1 MEYTPISFQELL
13 TFDLETCIGYADKP
27 PKAHCNNPISKGN
40 LRDANGIRDAIRSGV
55 DTAYIERNIPKLAA
69 LCLCKRRHR
78 WQEVEVAQ
86 AWELEEATKPS
97 RFRTIP
103 LRTQAKPSA
112 GLGQVFVEMDKM
124 DAELDRH
131 DREMRDLA
139 GRFKRMISEHEKI
152 QSAVGQDDTT

>member
-1 MEYTPISFQELL
+1 MDYTPLSFKELL
-13 TFDLETCIGYADKP
+13 TFDLETCIGYTDDGT
-27 PKAHCNNPISKGN
+27 HCNNRILKGN

-55 DTAYIERNIPKLAA
+55 GTAYIERNIPRLAT
-69 LCLCKRRHR
+69 LCLCKRRHQ
-78 WQEVEVAQ
+78 WQDVEVAQ

-112 GLGQVFVEMDKM
+112 GLDQVFVEMDKM

-131 DREMRDLA
+131 DWEMRDLA
-139 GRFKRMISEHEKI
+139 CRFKRMISDHEEI
-152 QSAVGQDDTT
+152 QSAMGQNNTF